1 MDFKDIRDQL
11 LERIKEYGQK
21 ISENEA
27 AVQLTERYRALSP
40 VMQKV
45 LAGATIVLAL
55 YIIYSI
61 PASYVSTSQEYE
73 ESFEYNRGLIRG
85 LFRSA
90 RQPIINS
97 QKFSGLSAS
106 ELKSRVEGLMTSAL
120 VVESQKGSSYP
131 SKNTLPVALPAAI
144 KQEGM
149 TFEIKKL
156 NLKQVV
162 SLGEQI
168 STMHP
173 NTKLAA
179 VEIQAD
185 EADPHYFNV
194 KYAVT
199 SLSLPIKSE
208 IKSAPTKKR

>member
-1 MDFKDIRDQL
+1 MDFKDIKDQFA
-11 LERIKEYGQK
+11 ERLKEVGQK
-21 ISENEA
+21 ISENES
-27 AVQLTERYRALSP
+27 VIQLVERYKALSP

-45 LAGATIVLAL
+45 IAGVSIVLAL

-61 PASYVSTSQEYE
+61 PASYVTTSTEYE
-73 ESFEYNRGLIRG
+73 DNFNYNRGLIRG

-90 RQPIINS
+90 RQPIINAE
-97 QKFSGLSAS
+97 KFSGMNTD
-106 ELKSRVEGLMTSAL
+106 ELKTRVDGLMASAL

-131 SKNTLPVALPAAI
+131 SKNALSVALPAAI

-173 NTKLAA
+173 NAKLAA
-179 VEIQAD
+179 VEIRAD
-185 EADPHYFNV
+185 EQDPHYFNV
-194 KYAVT
+194 KYSVT
-199 SLSLPIKSE
+199 SLSLPMKSE
-208 IKSAPTKKR
+208 AKAPTKKR